1 MKKKIFYLLFSLLIF
16 IPSIILLI
24 PKEEET
30 ELSKLEKNNMLAYTI
45 DGASASSMPTKG
57 SGYVVNSITCKNGSE
72 LVWDNDNWKV
82 EIVKIEDFDSC
93 VIDFT
98 NDLTKSSPRVTLTQ
112 SGTKVVNFDYTGAVQ
127 TFTAPVTGSY
137 KLEVWGAQGGSY
149 STYYGG
155 AGGYSVGTVS
165 LTAGETL
172 YIYVGGQPVS
182 TSATTSAI
190 TGGFNGGGQAR
201 VHSYS
206 GTTTYSQAGGGATDI
221 RIGQDSLYARVI
233 VAGGGGGSA
242 SVNALTT
249 KYGGGTTGGSPSSAF
264 AASQTAGGTNGTFG
278 VGANGYI
285 SGYNYKYASGG
296 GGGGWYGGGAVNA
309 HSDSA
314 TDYQNQNG
322 GGSGYVYTSS
332 TASNYPSGV
341 LLNSNYYLTNA
352 STIAGNASMPTTDG
366 TGTETGHTGNGYAK
380 ITYSISGSVNLNG
393 IDSGSK
399 TTTSGGTV
407 SFYIS
412 KKYQVTDIFCTDRFS
427 RTNDNK
433 IIFSNLTSNT
443 ECSISLEKIILP
455 TLTEAI
461 LRDNS
466 TVSERTDFSVTNVAN
481 TTGTIYKTNKTE
493 DSSYVYYYSG
503 NTTNNWVYFG
513 GFYWRIIRTNEDG
526 SIRMLYAGT
535 SHTTTS
541 GHIKTSKF
549 NNSYDDPMYVGYM
562 YGTTGSLANN
572 RTNENDSTIKTFID
586 TWYKNNLLNNYDK
599 FISKS
604 AIYCNDR
611 SEESGSYNTGST
623 TFYFGTY
630 TRLGKNK
637 TPSYKCGANTSNG
650 LFESTQAVADKFS
663 ASTTGG
669 GNGQL
674 KYPVALMTVDE
685 VSFAGGVYNTRLS
698 SPYTWYY
705 ANSTGGSVV
714 SSGSWWLLSPYRWY
728 SSKSNGIDVYG
739 SGSPGRFFPSVVN
752 TAYAVRPV
760 ISLSSC
766 VKVTGTGTSDNPYVI
781 DEEDSIC

>member
-1 MKKKIFYLLFSLLIF
+1 MKKKIFYLLFSLIIF
-16 IPSIILLI
+16 IPLVILLI

-82 EIVKIEDFDSC
+82 EIVKIENFDSC
-93 VIDFT
+93 IIDFT
-98 NDLTKSSPRVTLTQ
+98 KDLTKSSPRVTLTQ

-380 ITYSISGSVNLNG
+380 ITYSLGGSVNLNE
-393 IDSGSK
+393 IDSSTK
-399 TTTSGGTV
+399 TSTSGGSI
-407 SFYIS
+407 SFYIN
-412 KKYQVTDIFCTDRFS
+412 KKYQINSITGCTATTS
-427 RTNDNK
+427 DNK
-433 IIFSNLTSNT
+433 ITISNVTSNIT
-443 ECSISLEKIILP
+443 CNVDIDKILP
-455 TLTEAI
+455 VKLADVI
-461 LRDNS
+461 ISN
-466 TVSERTDFSVTNVAN
+466 VVTS
-481 TTGTIYKTNKTE
+481 GEGIYNENGYRYEGSNPNNYIQLTNKST
-493 DSSYVYYYSG
+493 
-503 NTTNNWVYFG
+503 NTNEL
-513 GFYWRIIRTNEDG
+513 WRIIGLFPEGTNGENV
-526 SIRMLYAGT
+526 IRIRKYYTQNNYPKMVYDSNCAN
-535 SHTTTS
+535 HWPNTT
-541 GHIKTSKF
+541 
-549 NNSYDDPMYVGYM
+549 MY
-562 YGTTGSLANN
+562 TTLSETYSLANYSHTVDFKIYLGTSDVFYN
-572 RTNENDSTIKTFID
+572 YSASSLYEMERT
-586 TWYKNNLLNNYDK
+586 LNNKGTAGYT
-599 FISKS
+599 SKNSYSSSTS
-604 AIYCNDR
+604 AIGNVGLLYPSDYGFGVIASDCSR
-611 SEESGSYNTGST
+611 SINPYSYNTESSC
-623 TFYFGTY
+623 YE
-630 TRLGKNK
+630 KNWLYQGNTQWALFV
-637 TPSYKCGANTSNG
+637 TPSTQYAWTVIFAMENGGMNQYYNNGSSNCTGSIPLPFSPVMALENT
-650 LFESTQAVADKFS
+650 TK
-663 ASTTGG
+663 
-669 GNGQL
+669 
-674 KYPVALMTVDE
+674 
-685 VSFAGGVYNTRLS
+685 VSGKGTIS
-698 SPYTWYY
+698 DPY
-705 ANSTGGSVV
+705 
-714 SSGSWWLLSPYRWY
+714 
-728 SSKSNGIDVYG
+728 I
-739 SGSPGRFFPSVVN
+739 
-752 TAYAVRPV
+752 
-760 ISLSSC
+760 I
-766 VKVTGTGTSDNPYVI
+766 
-781 DEEDSIC
+781 E